1 MRNHASFLFIQM
13 KEKTMVKISKLGLAS
28 SALLVSASGLS
39 IVASVQR
46 LQLLQR
52 MIQ

>member
-13 KEKTMVKISKLGLAS
+13 KEKTMAKISKLGLAGS
-28 SALLVSASGLS
+28 VLLASASGLS
-39 IVASVQR
+39 IVSSVQR

>member
-1 MRNHASFLFIQM
+1 MA
-13 KEKTMVKISKLGLAS
+13 KISKHGLAGS
-28 SALLVSASGLS
+28 VLLANASGLS